1 MPQPGEENK
10 MHYQLQI
17 VKQAG
22 PSRTT
27 LKTCPGIPDYLTIQ
41 HETLL

>member
-17 VKQAG
+17 IKQAG
-22 PSRTT
+22 LQAGPHSRFT
-27 LKTCPGIPDYLTIQ
+27 LEIPLGFPIMKY
-41 HETLL
+41 ES